1 MGEEYTL
8 WARKIRGQRIIMSD
22 TEPCDPTDPQ
32 EALLELCRRMDV
44 PRPLWL
50 NKHEKEYHAF
60 GRTAFA
66 QDHFIESIPFTKLE
80 IELIVPENLK
90 KKGPRNPLME

>member
-1 MGEEYTL
+1 MGEEYRL
-8 WARKIRGQRIIMSD
+8 WARKIRGQRIIMSE
-22 TEPCDPTDPQ
+22 TVPCDPTDLQ
-32 EALLELCRRMDV
+32 DALLELCRRMDV

-50 NKHEKEYHAF
+50 NKHEKEYNAF
-60 GRTAFA
+60 GRTAFS

-80 IELIVPENLK
+80 IELIVPESLK